1 MSPACLFSLLL
12 SWLFAFLCSRT
23 CPSGAAGRAC
33 SAALTCE
40 APSSLRGL
48 ITLLLK
54 LYRLDHTAGE
64 FFIFLIDLN
73 DRSLV
78 DVSSEDD
85 PGCQR
90 LHILLQTLRLLSD
103 VC

>member
-48 ITLLLK
+48 I
-54 LYRLDHTAGE
+54 YRLDHTAGE

-85 PGCQR
+85 PG
-90 LHILLQTLRLLSD
+90 
-103 VC
+103 